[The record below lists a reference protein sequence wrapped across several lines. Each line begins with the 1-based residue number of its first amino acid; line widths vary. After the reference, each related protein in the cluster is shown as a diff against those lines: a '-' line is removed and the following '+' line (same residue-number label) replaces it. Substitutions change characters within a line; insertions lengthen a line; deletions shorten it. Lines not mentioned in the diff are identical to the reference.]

1 MFGTNVLDKDGISAA
16 VVMAEM
22 AAYLSRQGLTLT
34 EQLNNLYKK
43 YGVFACLFTFREQ
56 NFFLTISSHNF

>member
-56 NFFLTISSHNF
+56 NFVLTISSHNF